1 MFNRH
6 SDLPF
11 LPERKEIEKCNKL
24 VYTIQDKKMLNIRA
38 LKQALNYE
46 SILQE
51 LPRVIQFNQ
60 EAWLKPYTD
69 MNTKLRKESKIGFE
83 KDFFKLMNNVA
94 FGKTM
99 ENVRK
104 HRDIKLVTTDKR
116 RDQLVSEPNYY
127 TTKYFSEN
135 LMAIEMKKKLKMIK
149 LIYLSISIR
158 DISKTLLY
166 EFWYDFIK
174 PKYQYKTKLSYM
186 DTDSF
191 VIYIK
196 PKIFTKILL
205 MMLKMV

>member
-1 MFNRH
+1 
-6 SDLPF
+6 
-11 LPERKEIEKCNKL
+11 
-24 VYTIQDKKMLNIRA
+24 
-38 LKQALNYE
+38 
-46 SILQE
+46 
-51 LPRVIQFNQ
+51 
-60 EAWLKPYTD
+60 
-69 MNTKLRKESKIGFE
+69 
-83 KDFFKLMNNVA
+83 
-94 FGKTM
+94 
-99 ENVRK
+99 
-104 HRDIKLVTTDKR
+104 
-116 RDQLVSEPNYY
+116 
-127 TTKYFSEN
+127 
-135 LMAIEMKKKLKMIK
+135 MIK